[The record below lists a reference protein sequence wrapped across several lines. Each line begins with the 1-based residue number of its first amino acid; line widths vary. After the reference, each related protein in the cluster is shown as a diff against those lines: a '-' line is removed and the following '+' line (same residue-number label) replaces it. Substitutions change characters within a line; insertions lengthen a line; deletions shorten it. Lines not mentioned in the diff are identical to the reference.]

1 MSDIRDDFDLRE
13 EITYEKILS
22 SLLNSE
28 DLNLKTEIKSP
39 QKLAGL
45 FIYAKYLSQLNLT
58 DSKDLIETYI
68 DILNEYMVSYNRA
81 SRKEIIEAVRSMFE
95 KATTSYS
102 LSEKLTRNMVE

>member
-1 MSDIRDDFDLRE
+1 MRDDFDLKE

-28 DLNLKTEIKSP
+28 DLNLKTEIRSP

-45 FIYAKYLSQLNLT
+45 FTYAKYLNQLGLS
-58 DSKDLIETYI
+58 DSKDLLEAYI
-68 DILNEYMVSYNRA
+68 DILNEYMVSYERA

-102 LSEKLTRNMVE
+102 LSEKLTRNMIE